1 MVNNKKTI
9 RVHIIDDDPA
19 DFLILDELLLGSTR
33 FRFELSHFASF
44 DEARQELLAPECD
57 VFLVDYFLG
66 RATAGDIL
74 REARR
79 AHCEVPIV
87 VLTGADS
94 QTLDDEVLELG
105 AADFLPKG
113 EVSLPLLERT
123 IRHAIRHKEAER
135 ELQRLVKRD
144 PLTGLGNRLLFE
156 EILESSLARCK
167 RSGGKLAVLFLDLD
181 RFKEINDSLG
191 HPTGDLLLL
200 LISDR
205 LKAVVRESDFIARI
219 GGDEFTILIDEL
231 HSVGDALAVAQKIVR
246 ALAHPSPVGG
256 HELNITASIGVA
268 LYPENGDTPIKLM
281 QKADIALYEAKRK
294 GVSKIQCFTSNLQT
308 QLERHLYLEKGLRYA
323 LEHDQFELVLQPQ
336 WRMDNQGLIG
346 FEALL
351 RWHFGADGMISP
363 FEFIPVAEKTGLI
376 VPVGEWVVSKVC
388 EYLREW
394 KQLGI
399 SDCRIALN
407 VSPLQL
413 KSGKFV
419 EALESMALAHGVA
432 LDQFEVEVTE
442 ESLLD
447 GVEEH
452 GRVSNELVRLREL
465 GVKIAIDDFGT
476 GYSSLRYL
484 RQFPADIV
492 KIDKSFVSEGS
503 VELKEPEICTAIVT
517 MARSLGMDVIAEG
530 VETTEQF
537 SSLREIGC
545 SLGQGYLV
553 SMPLSFKEASDW
565 ALRGRTDCKTQ

>member
-1 MVNNKKTI
+1 MVSNKKTI

-33 FRFELSHFASF
+33 FRYELSHFGSF
-44 DEARQELLAPECD
+44 DEVRQELLAPECD

-66 RATAGDIL
+66 RDTAGDIL

-94 QTLDDEVLELG
+94 PTLDDEVLELG
-105 AADFLPKG
+105 AADFLPKD
-113 EVSLPLLERT
+113 EISLPLLERT
-123 IRHAIRHKEAER
+123 VRHAIRHKEAEL
-135 ELQRLVKRD
+135 ELQRLAKRD

-231 HSVGDALAVAQKIVR
+231 HSVDDALIVAQKIVR

-256 HELNITASIGVA
+256 HELNITASVGVA

-294 GVSKIQCFTSNLQT
+294 GVSKIKCFTSNLQT
-308 QLERHLYLEKGLRYA
+308 QLERHLYLEKGLRHA

-336 WRMDNQGLIG
+336 WRLEDQGLTG

-351 RWHFGADGMISP
+351 RWHAGADGMISP

-394 KQLGI
+394 KQHGV

-419 EALESMALAHGVA
+419 EALESMAVAHGVA
-432 LDQFEVEVTE
+432 LDQIEVEVTE

-503 VELKEPEICTAIVT
+503 VALKESEICTAIVT
-517 MARSLGMDVIAEG
+517 MARSLGMEVIAEG
-530 VETTEQF
+530 IETTEQL

-553 SMPLSFKEASDW
+553 SMPLSFEEASDCV
-565 ALRGRTDCKTQ
+565 LQGRTDSKKQ

>member
-1 MVNNKKTI
+1 MVSNKKTI
-9 RVHIIDDDPA
+9 RVHMIDDDPA

-33 FRFELSHFASF
+33 YRFQLCHFGSLE
-44 DEARQELLAPECD
+44 EARQELLAPECD

-66 RATAGDIL
+66 KETACDFL
-74 REARR
+74 QEARR

-94 QTLDDEVLELG
+94 QKIDDEVLELG
-105 AADFLPKG
+105 AADFLPKD
-113 EVSLPLLERT
+113 EISLSLLERT
-123 IRHAIRHKEAER
+123 IRHAIRHKEAEL
-135 ELQRLVKRD
+135 ELKKLVKRD

-219 GGDEFTILIDEL
+219 GGDEFTILIDDL
-231 HSVGDALAVAQKIVR
+231 HSVGDALAVAQKIVL
-246 ALAHPSPVGG
+246 ALSRPSPVGS
-256 HELNITASIGVA
+256 HELNITTSVGVA

-281 QKADIALYEAKRK
+281 QKADIALYEAKRN
-294 GVSKIQCFTSNLQT
+294 GVSRIQCFTANLQT
-308 QLERHLYLEKGLRYA
+308 QLERHLYIEKGLRYA
-323 LEHDQFELVLQPQ
+323 LEHDQFELLMQPQ
-336 WRMDNQGLIG
+336 WTLADQRVTG

-351 RWHFGADGMISP
+351 RWHAGADGMISP

-376 VPVGEWVVSKVC
+376 VPIGEWVVAKVC

-394 KQLGI
+394 QQQGVLN
-399 SDCRIALN
+399 CRIAIN

-413 KSGKFV
+413 KSGRFVDAV
-419 EALESMALAHGVA
+419 EALASEHGVA
-432 LDQFEVEVTE
+432 LNQFEVEVTE

-452 GRVSNELVRLREL
+452 GRVANELVRLRAL

-517 MARSLGMDVIAEG
+517 MAKSLGMEVIAEG
-530 VETTEQF
+530 IETCQQLA
-537 SSLREIGC
+537 SLREIGC
-545 SLGQGYLV
+545 LLGQGYLV
-553 SMPLSFKEASDW
+553 SEPLSFKDASDR
-565 ALRGRTDCKTQ
+565 ARQGQAEGKAQ

>member
-1 MVNNKKTI
+1 MVSHKKTI
-9 RVHIIDDDPA
+9 RVHIVDDDPA

-33 FRFELSHFASF
+33 YRFQLCHFGSL

-57 VFLVDYFLG
+57 VFLIDYFLG
-66 RATAGDIL
+66 RETACDIL

-79 AHCEVPIV
+79 VHCEVPIV

-94 QTLDDEVLELG
+94 QKLDDEVLELG

-123 IRHAIRHKEAER
+123 IRHAIRHKESELA
-135 ELQRLVKRD
+135 LQRLVKRD

-167 RSGGKLAVLFLDLD
+167 RSGGRLGVLFLDLD

-191 HPTGDLLLL
+191 HPTGDLLLM

-205 LKAVVRESDFIARI
+205 LRSVVREADFIARI
-219 GGDEFTILIDEL
+219 GGDEFTILIDDL
-231 HSVGDALAVAQKIVR
+231 HSAGDALAVAHKIVV
-246 ALAHPSPVGG
+246 ALSHPSPVGA
-256 HELNITASIGVA
+256 HELNITASVGVA

-294 GVSKIQCFTSNLQT
+294 GVSKIQCFTANLQT
-308 QLERHLYLEKGLRYA
+308 QLERHLYIEKGLRHA
-323 LEHDQFELVLQPQ
+323 LEHDQFELYLQPQ
-336 WRMDNQGLIG
+336 WTLEDQRLFG

-351 RWHFGADGMISP
+351 RWHSGEEGMISP

-376 VPVGEWVVSKVC
+376 VPIGEWVVSKVC
-388 EYLREW
+388 EYLSDW
-394 KQLGI
+394 KARGV
-399 SDCRIALN
+399 SNCRIALN

-419 EALESMALAHGVA
+419 EAIEAMASANGVA
-432 LDQFEVEVTE
+432 LDQFEVEITE

-492 KIDKSFVSEGS
+492 KIDKSFVSEGL
-503 VELKEPEICTAIVT
+503 VDLKEPEICTAIVT

-530 VETTEQF
+530 IETPEQLL
-537 SSLREIGC
+537 SLQKIGC
-545 SLGQGYLV
+545 LLGQGYLV
-553 SMPLSFKEASDW
+553 STPLNFEEASEW
-565 ALRGRTDCKTQ
+565 ALRMRADLEQQ